1 MIKVVVP
8 NRCRFATQSFLN
20 VLSSARS
27 FSSQNVAPLLVS
39 PSNVTKDAI
48 FVDASWHMPNSPRKA
63 REEFSKK
70 RLPQA
75 RFLDLDEVAK
85 DHNLG
90 LKHMIPDPEVFAK
103 FCERSGISRDSPVVL
118 YDTNGIFSSP
128 RALFMFRAFGH
139 KNSSVLDG
147 GLPAWES
154 TLNVEESSHTP
165 STPKPTQYSPPS
177 LDGSV
182 IRGYEQIVSNS
193 SKFDSA
199 SELVLDARSRGRYLG
214 TDPEPR
220 PGLSSGHIPNSFS
233 LPFNLFLTQNTN
245 IVSGET
251 YTTFKRPG
259 QVLEELKKA
268 VGKEETQA
276 ILEGKRK
283 VVASCGSG
291 MTAGVLWL
299 GLNLLGAKG
308 VALYDESWTGYAMR
322 PQSEIAKG
330 E

>member
-1 MIKVVVP
+1 MIKVMLP
-8 NRCRFATQSFLN
+8 NRCRFATRSFLN
-20 VLSSARS
+20 VTVSTRS
-27 FSSQNVAPLLVS
+27 FSSQDVAPLLVN
-39 PSNVTKDAI
+39 PSNVTKDAVSI
-48 FVDASWHMPNSPRKA
+48 DASWHMPNSPRKA
-63 REEFSKK
+63 REEFLNK

-85 DHNLG
+85 DHQLR
-90 LKHMIPDPEVFAK
+90 LKHMIPDPQVFAK
-103 FCERSGISRDSPVVL
+103 FCERSGISRTSPVVL
-118 YDTNGIFSSP
+118 YDTHGVFSSP

-139 KNSSVLDG
+139 TNSSVLNS

-154 TLNVEESSHTP
+154 TLNPV
-165 STPKPTQYSPPS
+165 QYSPPS

-193 SKFDSA
+193 SKFDST
-199 SELVLDARSRGRYLG
+199 SELVLDARAHGRFLG

-220 PGLSSGHIPNSFS
+220 PGLPSGHVPNSFS
-233 LPFNLFLTQNTN
+233 LPFNLFLAQNTN

-251 YTTFKRPG
+251 YTRFKTRDEI
-259 QVLEELKKA
+259 LEELKKA
-268 VGKEETQA
+268 VGDGETRA
-276 ILEGKRK
+276 MLEGKRQ
-283 VVASCGSG
+283 VVTSCGSG

-299 GLNLLGAKG
+299 GLDLLGVKG

-322 PQSEIAKG
+322 PQNKIAKG

>member
-1 MIKVVVP
+1 
-8 NRCRFATQSFLN
+8 
-20 VLSSARS
+20 
-27 FSSQNVAPLLVS
+27 
-39 PSNVTKDAI
+39 
-48 FVDASWHMPNSPRKA
+48 MPNSPRKA
-63 REEFSKK
+63 REEFLKK

-75 RFLDLDEVAK
+75 RLLDLDEVAK
-85 DHNLG
+85 EHNLG

-103 FCERSGISRDSPVVL
+103 FCERSGISRSSPVVL

-139 KNSSVLDG
+139 TNSSVLDG

-154 TLNVEESSHTP
+154 TLNVEESSHAP
-165 STPKPTQYSPPS
+165 STPKAAKYSPPS

-182 IRGYEQIVSNS
+182 IRSYEQMVSNS
-193 SKFDSA
+193 SGFDST
-199 SELVLDARSRGRYLG
+199 SELVLDARARGRFLG

-220 PGLSSGHIPNSFS
+220 PGLPSGHIPNSFS

-245 IVSGET
+245 IVSGEPYTMFKT
-251 YTTFKRPG
+251 YDQILG
-259 QVLEELKKA
+259 ELDKA

-276 ILEGKRK
+276 ILDGKRK

-299 GLNLLGAKG
+299 GLNLLSVKG

-322 PQSEIAKG
+322 PQSKIVKG